1 MMKKCNIQKSVSWC
15 EKLKIPCNKFSEKTN
30 IFLPIIN
37 DHKVLEEGVE
47 EDVEDVNVV
56 MEDIEVI
63 ETIKDI

>member
-1 MMKKCNIQKSVSWC
+1 MKKCNIQKSVSWC

-30 IFLPIIN
+30 IFLPIIKDN
-37 DHKVLEEGVE
+37 KALEEDIE
-47 EDVEDVNVV
+47 EIGEENVV